1 MTGIRDP
8 RAAGKS
14 RAGFSEG
21 VARRAEPEGTLG
33 GAPEQCRSWASDA
46 PVTHKGWPQ
55 KSPRSFRGTPGIHK
69 TVTSAA

>member
-46 PVTHKGWPQ
+46 PVTHKG
-55 KSPRSFRGTPGIHK
+55 
-69 TVTSAA
+69 